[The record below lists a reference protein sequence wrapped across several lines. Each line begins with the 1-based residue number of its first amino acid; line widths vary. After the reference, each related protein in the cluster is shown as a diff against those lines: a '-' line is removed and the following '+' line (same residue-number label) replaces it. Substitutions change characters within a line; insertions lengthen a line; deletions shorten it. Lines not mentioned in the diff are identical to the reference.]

1 MAKQSKARRRQLN
14 RVRRLRK
21 SLAERGYIL
30 PAEVWDLNSLS
41 TQKLASMTPDWF
53 YRQSEYRVTAQD
65 YAVLLRDPGAA
76 SLGIRPGEI
85 TSGLKGRYIESRRR
99 YAKDDYS
106 YTGRAW
112 EIIRKAQMRYDNE
125 LDPIGANQAANEL
138 SNAIAERGIDIV
150 EGHIREMPEE
160 FYRRLDDLVSEDYE
174 SLSKTSDLTG
184 IPIRDILEELAA
196 YVREI
201 LEAW

>member
-1 MAKQSKARRRQLN
+1 MAKQTKARRRQLN

-21 SLAERGYIL
+21 SLAGRGYIL

-53 YRQSEYRVTAQD
+53 YGHSEYRVTAQD

-76 SLGIRPGEI
+76 TLGIRPGEI

-112 EIIRKAQMRYDNE
+112 EIIREAQMRYNDSK
-125 LDPIGANQAANEL
+125 DSIGANQAANEL
-138 SNAIAERGIDIV
+138 SRAIAERGIDIV

-160 FYRRLDDLVSEDYE
+160 FYRRLDELVSADYE
-174 SLSKTSDLTG
+174 SLVQESSLTG
-184 IPIRDILEELAA
+184 IPVRSILETLAA

-201 LEAW
+201 LETW